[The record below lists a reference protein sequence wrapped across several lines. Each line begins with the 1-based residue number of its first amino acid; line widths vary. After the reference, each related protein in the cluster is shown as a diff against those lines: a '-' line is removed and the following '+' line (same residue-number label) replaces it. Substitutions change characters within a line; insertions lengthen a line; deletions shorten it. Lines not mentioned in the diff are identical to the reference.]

1 MKAVN
6 DTTRDRPAGAR
17 EVELD
22 VREDLRQG
30 REPFARIMAAVAALG
45 EGEVLHL
52 RSPFEPV
59 PLFNVLG
66 KRGFAHESQ
75 AHAPDDWSSW
85 FWKQPAPDEA
95 PAAPTAAG
103 APPDAAATEHWL
115 DVRGLQPPE
124 PLQRTLAALETL
136 PPGHTLLH
144 LNTRVPQ
151 LLFPML
157 AEQGFA
163 CTVDDSQPERVLVRI
178 WRR

>member
-1 MKAVN
+1 MNTGN
-6 DTTRDRPAGAR
+6 DLTTRERPAGAR

-30 REPFARIMAAVAALG
+30 REPFARIMAAVGALG

-52 RSPFEPV
+52 RSPFEPR

-66 KRGFAHESQ
+66 KRGFAHEAQ

-85 FWKQPAPDEA
+85 FWKQQAPDETSGVATAGA
-95 PAAPTAAG
+95 PAAG
-103 APPDAAATEHWL
+103 ATEHWL

-136 PPGHTLLH
+136 PHGHSLIQ

-163 CTVDDSQPERVLVRI
+163 CTVDESQPERVLVRI